1 MENKA
6 IIQKIGLKVTRAN
19 LLVLETLKKSHSP
32 LSAKNIWQKNKET
45 INLVSIYRILEKF
58 KKAQLVYED
67 SIDDDRPEKIYH
79 LSPSHHHHLI
89 CQKCHKI
96 FCTPCQVKIKTPK
109 NFTIIRHQIQI
120 IGLCD
125 KCHV

>member
-1 MENKA
+1 MENRI

-19 LLVLETLKKSHSP
+19 LLVLEILKKSPSP
-32 LSAKNIWQKNKET
+32 LSAKNIWQKTKKEV
-45 INLVSIYRILEKF
+45 NLVSIYRILDKF
-58 KKAQLVYED
+58 KKAKIIYED
-67 SIDDDRPEKIYH
+67 SIDSARPEKIYH

-125 KCHV
+125 KCQV